1 MSTNP
6 TSTRSRR
13 PAGTPTG
20 GQFAPEAH
28 AEPEVGL
35 SAQPEDPE
43 STPEIDGRG
52 TTRWRNAD
60 GLLHRTD
67 GPAIVTAK
75 GDKGWFVN
83 GKRHRTDG
91 PAREL
96 VDGTREWWVDDWLHR
111 TDGPAVEWA
120 DGTREWWVDG
130 QRHRTDGPAV
140 EFPSGGRE
148 WWLSGTELTEEEFRA
163 ATAPRISF
171 SATALREHFEGDRE
185 IEPLLDGLTDAEIEA
200 EAGEFLSSPAADD
213 LWGAFHLAAC
223 DIVRGARRLGPD
235 GGWRR

>member
-6 TSTRSRR
+6 TSARSRR

-28 AEPEVGL
+28 AEPEIAL
-35 SAQPEDPE
+35 SASE
-43 STPEIDGRG
+43 SENVP
-52 TTRWRNAD
+52 TTAGNGDTFWRSA
-60 GLLHRTD
+60 G
-67 GPAIVTAK
+67 GQ
-75 GDKGWFVN
+75 
-83 GKRHRTDG
+83 
-91 PAREL
+91 
-96 VDGTREWWVDDWLHR
+96 LHR
-111 TDGPAVEWA
+111 TDGPAVEYADGSREWWVSGQRHRTDGPA
-120 DGTREWWVDG
+120 IERASGSREWWVSGRLHRTDGPAVEYANGARQWWVHDRLHRDDGPAVENTDGTREWWVDG
-130 QRHRTDGPAV
+130 KR
-140 EFPSGGRE
+140 
-148 WWLSGTELTEEEFRA
+148 LTEEEFRA

-200 EAGEFLSSPAADD
+200 EADEFLASPAADD